1 MWPLPIR
8 CSSLDISSL
17 GVTGWIGGSERPG
30 LFAWTQY
37 KGVTILGVGRKPKC
51 YTVDLLERKIPEK
64 LGGAFL
70 SQTVIV
76 ERAVQEYW
84 DKLNSKKV

>member
-1 MWPLPIR
+1 
-8 CSSLDISSL
+8 
-17 GVTGWIGGSERPG
+17 
-30 LFAWTQY
+30 
-37 KGVTILGVGRKPKC
+37 
-51 YTVDLLERKIPEK
+51 VDLLERKIPEK